1 MSIAILSPEF
11 KLMLSC
17 CRVIPGNKEL
27 KQREEAFSKS
37 IDGEV
42 FWVLV
47 LRHRVF
53 PIVWFNLQQ
62 DARLPISLKE
72 KLKQYSEKNQRL
84 ALQSLLIQ
92 HRMQKVFEEQGFKGF
107 FLKGVKLSE
116 LYYGDPA
123 LRHVTDLDFWVE
135 ERGIRSITEWL
146 YNEGY
151 VSEPDFRQLNTGHF
165 NFIKRIDH
173 DLQFITDKSGLPNV
187 IELHWKLRGPLGGFN
202 LTPDRP
208 MNEVDSFLYLCA
220 HGTEHG
226 WFRLKWLF
234 DLPQI
239 MDRVVFDWVQV
250 RERALMLDCL
260 DHLEITMM
268 VLESILNEPIPE
280 VIKGYLHPSKYA
292 FQIRYIHEAI
302 ASSSVFNDNDANR
315 LAYFRYMHSLSRK
328 RINWALILK
337 YLTSHNDWKLLPLP
351 PSLFFLYFPLR
362 PFLILWRRIFEKH

>member
-37 IDGEV
+37 IDEEV

-53 PIVWFNLQQ
+53 PIVHYNLQRE
-62 DARLPISLKE
+62 ARLSMGLKE
-72 KLKQYSEKNQRL
+72 KLKQFSENNQLL
-84 ALQSLLIQ
+84 ALHSLLIQ

-123 LRHVTDLDFWVE
+123 LRHVMDLDFWVE
-135 ERGIRSITEWL
+135 ERGIGSITEWL

-151 VSEPDFRQLNTGHF
+151 VSEPDFRQLNISQL
-165 NFIKRIDH
+165 NFIKRTDH

-202 LTPDRP
+202 LTPDEP
-208 MNEVDSFLYLCA
+208 MNEVDNFLYLCA

-250 RERALMLDCL
+250 RERALVLDCL

-268 VLESILNEPIPE
+268 VLESYLKEPIPAA
-280 VIKGYLHPSKYA
+280 IMDHLNPSTYYS
-292 FQIRYIHEAI
+292 QLSYIHEAI
-302 ASSSVFNDNDANR
+302 SSASVFNDNDANR
-315 LAYFRYMHSLSRK
+315 LAYLKYMRYLSRK
-328 RINWALILK
+328 KINWVLILK
-337 YLTSHNDWKLLPLP
+337 YLTSPKDWKLLPLP
-351 PSLFFLYFPLR
+351 SSLFFLYFPLR
-362 PFLILWRRIFEKH
+362 PFLFLWRRIV